1 MMWKYIY
8 VALIL
13 ILVGTA
19 EKVSLGNESKL
30 RSGGNLGVD
39 RHGGGGGN
47 SMYKNKELGPGV
59 FENKK

>member
-1 MMWKYIY
+1 M
-8 VALIL
+8 ALIL
-13 ILVGTA
+13 ILAGTA
-19 EKVSLGNESKL
+19 EKVSQGNESKL

-47 SMYKNKELGPGV
+47 SMCKNKELGPGV